1 MWNKDY
7 STLDQA
13 LHKQQVPARGKVD
26 DDLDPLH
33 EQAAPKP
40 GGSAISVITPELPLA
55 QKSSRVAPGRDGQ
68 SGTASVLKALHLLD
82 VFRGGAA
89 AMGVSDL
96 ARQAEVPVSTAYR
109 LLAYLV
115 DGGFLSK
122 EGTLYRPA
130 EKLFELGSQVA
141 YSRPRGLREQV
152 APHLGELYMT
162 SGLTTRLGVLDGP
175 EVLIL
180 DKIVGLHTVPAPT
193 AVGGRVPATC
203 TALGKAMLA
212 FQPGDVVAGVLNQ
225 PLPRRTRHSVTVP
238 TLLHRQLLQV
248 RQSRLA
254 FDREESVLGQVC
266 VATPLVSGGVVV
278 AAISISSPTHHV
290 DLKKSGDALLRTA
303 QRLESVLRG

>member
-1 MWNKDY
+1 
-7 STLDQA
+7 
-13 LHKQQVPARGKVD
+13 
-26 DDLDPLH
+26 
-33 EQAAPKP
+33 
-40 GGSAISVITPELPLA
+40 
-55 QKSSRVAPGRDGQ
+55 
-68 SGTASVLKALHLLD
+68 LLD

-96 ARQAEVPVSTAYR
+96 ARHAEVPVSTAYR

-130 EKLFELGSQVA
+130 EKLFELGSQV
-141 YSRPRGLREQV
+141 SRPKDLREQV

-180 DKIVGLHTVPAPT
+180 DKIVGLRTLPAPT
-193 AVGGRVPATC
+193 AVGGRVAATC

-212 FQPGDVVAGVLNQ
+212 FQGGDVVAGVLNQ
-225 PLPRRTRHSVTVP
+225 PLPRRTRHSVTAP

-248 RQSRLA
+248 RQTRLA

-266 VATPLVSGGVVV
+266 VATPVISNGVVV

-303 QRLESVLRG
+303 RRIEAVLRG